1 MSPPPPSPEKSKE
14 ELEATVAVQGVQLER
29 NFSFL
34 AILGVSFSI
43 LNSWTA
49 MSASLPLVLG
59 SGGSIAMV
67 WGLLVSA
74 LGTLAMGVSLAEVC
88 HVLPLSGGQYDWSY
102 VLAPDGWK
110 ERLSFIAGWNGT
122 AGWVALSAAAPVLGS
137 GFISGLIALWNPEFA
152 MQPWQFFLLFLAI
165 ALLAFVLNV
174 FGVRALPAIDR
185 FAGTWSIVGFV
196 VASIVCLACADT
208 FQKPKAVFAT
218 FTNVTGWPDGMAF
231 ILGLLQ
237 STFGL
242 TAFDAASH
250 LVEEMPRPYI
260 HAPRVMVL
268 AIVLGAATSWVFMI
282 VILFSLQDFDTVLSA
297 TTGPLLQIYYQA
309 TSSRVGATCLMMFNL
324 VAMVLAGQG
333 ILTVSSRLVL
343 TFARDRGLGPASLIA
358 GVHPRLK
365 APVWCIVFVTVWVTA
380 FGLINLGSSVTTNAI
395 LSSSVVFLQISY
407 FIPIAIVFVRGASA
421 FGEHATHAKWSL
433 GRWRRTINGIALAFV
448 VVTTITFCFPP
459 AIPVLSGTTMNWV
472 VVVVALVWLFAGI
485 TWAIDGRTQF
495 HGPKALEE
503 RLEIARAA

>member
-49 MSASLPLVLG
+49 IDPSLPLVLG